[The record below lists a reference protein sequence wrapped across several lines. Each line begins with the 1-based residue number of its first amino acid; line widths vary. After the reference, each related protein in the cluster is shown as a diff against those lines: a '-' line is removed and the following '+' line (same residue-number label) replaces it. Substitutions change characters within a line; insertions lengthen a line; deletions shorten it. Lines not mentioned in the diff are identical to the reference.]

1 MTVLAGVG
9 RGYEFNFRP
18 MLFEMLRD
26 ISIYSNTP
34 LILSSLGSFWQVD
47 LERI

>member
-26 ISIYSNTP
+26 ISIHSNMP
-34 LILSSLGSFWQVD
+34 LMLGTFWQVD